1 MTFGGI
7 AVTDAGTVT
16 PTAPTDDGL
25 RVEHP
30 AEGVRILILDRREH
44 RNSLDLEVL
53 TRLAEELA
61 LMSADSAVRA
71 VILTGANGAFSS
83 GADFAVLEHF
93 SRRPEGELTESL
105 AQQMRVVDMLWAL
118 PHPTIAAIDGSA
130 VGGGM
135 SLALACDIRVGSP
148 TMALFPSFIRM
159 GLVPDMGASW
169 LLPRLIGEGAA
180 LEILLA
186 GRPIDAER
194 ALRTGLVHQLSD
206 DALAT
211 ALDLA
216 TKFAARPA
224 AAVVA
229 TKRLLRRAA
238 GCNLGQAIDLEADAQ
253 AAAIHGGEFAD
264 LFATWRTARIAD

>member
-1 MTFGGI
+1 MT
-7 AVTDAGTVT
+7 GTET
-16 PTAPTDDGL
+16 ATRTAPTDGGL

-30 AEGVRILILDRREH
+30 AEGVRVLVLDRREH

-53 TRLAEELA
+53 ARLAHELA
-61 LMSADSAVRA
+61 LIRTDSAVKA

-83 GADFAVLEHF
+83 GATSLR
-93 SRRPEGELTESL
+93 SRPFTAARGQVARLL
-105 AQQMRVVDMLWAL
+105 AHMRVIDMLWAL
-118 PHPTIAAIDGSA
+118 PQPTIAAIDGPA
-130 VGGGM
+130 VGAAM

-159 GLVPDMGASW
+159 GLLPDMGASW

-180 LEILLA
+180 LELLLA
-186 GRPIDAER
+186 GRPVDAER
-194 ALRTGLVHQLSD
+194 ALRIGLVHKLSD

-216 TKFAARPA
+216 TTFAARPA

-229 TKRLLRRAA
+229 TKRLLRGAANGDLARAV
-238 GCNLGQAIDLEADAQ
+238 DLEAGAQ
-253 AAAIHGGEFAD
+253 AAASHGSEFAD
-264 LFATWRTARIAD
+264 MFATWRATRIAD

>member
-1 MTFGGI
+1 VTGI
-7 AVTDAGTVT
+7 AA

-30 AEGVRILILDRREH
+30 AEGVRILVLDRREH
-44 RNSLDLEVL
+44 RNPLDLKVL
-53 TRLAEELA
+53 TRLADELA
-61 LMSADSAVRA
+61 LMSADSGVRA
-71 VILTGANGAFSS
+71 VILTGAHGAFSS
-83 GADFAVLEHF
+83 GADFAVLEQF
-93 SRRPEGELTESL
+93 SQRPEAELAELL
-105 AQQMRVVDMLWAL
+105 AQQMRVVEMLWAL
-118 PHPTIAAIDGSA
+118 PQPTIAAIDGCA

-148 TMALFPSFIRM
+148 TMALLPSFIRM

-169 LLPRLIGEGAA
+169 LLPRLVGEGAA

-206 DALAT
+206 DAVAT

-216 TKFAARPA
+216 TTLAARPP
-224 AAVVA
+224 AAVIA

-238 GCNLGQAIDLEADAQ
+238 DGNLRQTIDLEAHAQ
-253 AAAIHGGEFAD
+253 AGAIHGGEFAD
-264 LFATWRTARIAD
+264 MFATWRATRIAD

>member
-1 MTFGGI
+1 M
-7 AVTDAGTVT
+7 AVTDTGVAT
-16 PTAPTDDGL
+16 PTAPTGDGL

-30 AEGVRILILDRREH
+30 AEGVRILVLDRREH
-44 RNSLDLEVL
+44 RNSLDLGVL
-53 TRLAEELA
+53 TRLADELA

-71 VILTGANGAFSS
+71 VIITGANGAFSS
-83 GADFAVLEHF
+83 GADFAVLEHL
-93 SRRPEGELTESL
+93 SRRPEAEVAKLL

-135 SLALACDIRVGSP
+135 SLALACDIRVGSA

-159 GLVPDMGASW
+159 GLLPDMGASW
-169 LLPRLIGEGAA
+169 LLPRLVGEGAA

-216 TKFAARPA
+216 TTFAARPA

-238 GCNLGQAIDLEADAQ
+238 DGNLRQALDLEADGQ
-253 AAAIHGGEFAD
+253 ATAIHRSDFD
-264 LFATWRTARIAD
+264 DMFATWRATRIAD

>member
-1 MTFGGI
+1 
-7 AVTDAGTVT
+7 VTDTETAT
-16 PTAPTDDGL
+16 PTVPINDGL

-30 AEGVRILILDRREH
+30 AAGVRLLILDRRDR
-44 RNSLDLEVL
+44 RNSFDLEVL
-53 TRLAEELA
+53 TRLADELA

-83 GADFAVLEHF
+83 GADFAVLEQL
-93 SRRPEGELTESL
+93 SRRPEAEVAESL
-105 AQQMRVVDMLWAL
+105 AQQMRVVDMFWAL
-118 PHPTIAAIDGSA
+118 PQPTIAAIDGSA
-130 VGGGM
+130 VGGAM
-135 SLALACDIRVGSP
+135 SLALACDIRVGSA

-180 LEILLA
+180 LEMLLA
-186 GRPIDAER
+186 GRPIDAQR

-216 TKFAARPA
+216 TRFAARPA

-238 GCNLGQAIDLEADAQ
+238 DGNLGQAIDLEADAQ
-253 AAAIHGGEFAD
+253 AEAIHGSEFAD
-264 LFATWRTARIAD
+264 MFATWRATRIAD